1 MGSQGALRASCECTL
16 RMTPDAQ
23 ASRFKRRLP
32 WKPSCEYTLRMMS
45 PIKLIQFGR
54 KVL

>member
-1 MGSQGALRASCECTL
+1 
-16 RMTPDAQ
+16 MTPDAL
-23 ASRFKRRLP
+23 ASRFKPRLP
-32 WKPSCEYTLRMMS
+32 WKPMS

>member
-1 MGSQGALRASCECTL
+1 MGSQGALRPS
-16 RMTPDAQ
+16 PDAL
-23 ASRFKRRLP
+23 ASRFKPRLP

-45 PIKLIQFGR
+45 PIKLFQFGR